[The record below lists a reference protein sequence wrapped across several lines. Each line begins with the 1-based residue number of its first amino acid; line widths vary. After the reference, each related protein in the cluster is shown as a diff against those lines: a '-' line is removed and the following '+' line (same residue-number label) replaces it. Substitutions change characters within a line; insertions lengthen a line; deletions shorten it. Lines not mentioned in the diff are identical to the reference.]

1 MLSNEKESRTVEIET
16 NEERQKDL
24 LKRND
29 SLWSQLTNME
39 QNYKDTVDIVRQQTG
54 RIQELESQLHEYD
67 ANNVSLDDQVKCEKS
82 LNESLAKKS
91 NDLSNRLADTLKE
104 LEDLKV
110 SSEESSQSYVQQIEV
125 KTDTIEELEKSV
137 EKLTGDVSDLN
148 KVNSGLR
155 QEIEALNKEKSFIIG
170 QNESSH
176 SKVMQDYLM
185 LQEKHTDV
193 SYQLNKARKEK
204 ADDLSVIRGLK
215 EDLMRIQ
222 GEKARL
228 EESLKGEFKD
238 KADLME
244 KNNHLENV
252 SKKVSIYGLMKPN
265 IYVFPPIG
273 GKNEMVETN
282 LDLDSLFGR
291 CCFISS
297 VSLTQQQKR
306 IEI

>member
-1 MLSNEKESRTVEIET
+1 MLSNEKEERTVEIES

-29 SLWSQLTNME
+29 SLWSQLANME
-39 QNYKDTVDIVRQQTG
+39 QNYKDTVDIVRQQTV

-67 ANNVSLDDQVKCEKS
+67 ASNVTLDDQVKCEKS
-82 LNESLAKKS
+82 LNESLAKKRD
-91 NDLSNRLADTLKE
+91 DLSNKLAETLKE
-104 LEDLKV
+104 LEDFKMN
-110 SSEESSQSYVQQIEV
+110 SEESRQSYVEQIGV

-137 EKLTGDVSDLN
+137 EKLTRDVSDLN

-193 SYQLNKARKEK
+193 SYQLNNASKEK
-204 ADDLSVIRGLK
+204 ADDLNVIRGLR
-215 EDLMRIQ
+215 EDLLRIQ
-222 GEKARL
+222 GEKAQL
-228 EESLKGEFKD
+228 EEDLKEEYKD

-244 KNNHLENV
+244 KNNYLENV
-252 SKKVSIYGLMKPN
+252 SKKVDLNLGFI
-265 IYVFPPIG
+265 IG
-273 GKNEMVETN
+273 YRWNT
-282 LDLDSLFGR
+282 
-291 CCFISS
+291 
-297 VSLTQQQKR
+297 
-306 IEI
+306 